1 MVGLTDNQSLNS
13 KKIVDILYRTSKI
26 TEKKTH
32 LRPIPFNEA
41 LFKLKYFYIR
51 CMLPFLY

>member
-1 MVGLTDNQSLNS
+1 MAGLTDNQLLNA

-32 LRPIPFNEA
+32 LTRIPSNEA
-41 LFKLKYFYIR
+41 LLKY
-51 CMLPFLY
+51 